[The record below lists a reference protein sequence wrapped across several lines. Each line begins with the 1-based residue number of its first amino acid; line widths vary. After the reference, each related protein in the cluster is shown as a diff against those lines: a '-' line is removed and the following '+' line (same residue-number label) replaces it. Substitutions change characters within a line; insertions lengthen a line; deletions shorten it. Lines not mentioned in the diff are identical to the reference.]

1 VKTAFSFGGF
11 ESVLKIQ
18 QALPSM
24 EELTESAAGRGTNI
38 LAVCD
43 EHTQPI
49 VKEMAGGNEI
59 NRCTLK
65 SGEASKN
72 WDSVSEILRRA
83 REAGLGRD
91 GLIVGAGGG
100 VICDMAAFAASI
112 YMRGCGLCLVPTT
125 LLAMV
130 DASVGGKTGFDLFGV
145 KNLAGTFYPA
155 SLIFMPLESLRTL
168 PPEEWKSGMAELIKT
183 AILEGGD
190 FPDLVRSLGPE
201 GKPVGSGCDGDVIF
215 RCISRAALYKGRLVE
230 KDPTETGAHRAL
242 LNLGHSFGHALE
254 SAAGL
259 GRLSHGEAV
268 AWGMVRSCEL
278 GLYLGITGRE
288 RAAEIVSLIK
298 AFGYHTGAPHPLMGD
313 GARFLEALGAD
324 KKKKG
329 GEPVFIVPADE
340 GARMVSGADFG
351 AGGWEGPVKSIIY
364 GEIRL
369 D

>member
-1 VKTAFSFGGF
+1 MKAVFNFGKF
-11 ESVLKIQ
+11 ETVLRIRRE
-18 QALPSM
+18 LPPA
-24 EELTESAAGRGTNI
+24 EELAESMARNSGI

-43 EHTQPI
+43 EHTLP
-49 VKEMAGGNEI
+49 VVTRMAGRNRI
-59 NRCTLK
+59 NHCTLK

-72 WDSVSEILRRA
+72 QDSIGEILRCA

-91 GLIVGAGGG
+91 GLVIGVGGG

-130 DASVGGKTGFDLFGV
+130 DAAVGGKTGFDLFGV

-155 SLIFMPLESLRTL
+155 SLVFAALESLRTL

-190 FPDLVRSLGPE
+190 FPSLVRSLIPE
-201 GKPVGSGCDGDVIF
+201 GNPEQFDCDGDALF
-215 RCISRAALYKGRLVE
+215 NCISRAVLFKGRLVE
-230 KDPTETGAHRAL
+230 KDPEETGVHRAL

-268 AWGMVRSCEL
+268 AWGMVRACEL
-278 GLYLGITGRE
+278 GMYLGVTGRD
-288 RAAEIVSLIK
+288 RAAEIVSLIE
-298 AFGYHTGAPHPLMGD
+298 AFGYCTAAPHPLMGD
-313 GARFLEALGAD
+313 GSLFLEALHSD
-324 KKKKG
+324 KKRKG
-329 GEPVFIVPADE
+329 GEPVFIVPAEE
-340 GARMVSGADFG
+340 GARMVFGADFG
-351 AGGWEGPVKSIIY
+351 AGGWEEPVKKIIC
-364 GEIRL
+364 GIRP
-369 D
+369 